1 MSTDAKIVSLPERG
15 TKAILQGKDGW
26 WGLYRERGN
35 ELVPVGI
42 TETKA
47 EAEEWLGYK
56 LPTLH
61 DNEVAK
67 HR

>member
-1 MSTDAKIVSLPERG
+1 MSTDAQIVALPERG
-15 TKAILQGKDGW
+15 TKAIYKKDGW
-26 WGLYRERGN
+26 WGLYRERGS

-42 TETKA
+42 VETKF

-61 DNEVAK
+61 DDE
-67 HR
+67 